1 MGGAGNV
8 RDAAKTGKYISANPK
23 KYAFIPLSTESYG
36 TLGKPSMEL
45 LNTLATTA
53 GTGGVVKDTFIANAL
68 GELSIGL
75 CRGNG
80 ALYRR
85 A

>member
-1 MGGAGNV
+1 MGGAENV
-8 RDAAKTGKYISANPK
+8 RGAAKTGKYTSADHNSH
-23 KYAFIPLSTESYG
+23 AFIPLSPESYG
-36 TLGKPSMEL
+36 TLGKPSMRL

-53 GTGGVVKDTFIANAL
+53 GTDGVVKDTFIANAL
-68 GELSIGL
+68 RELSIGL
-75 CRGNG
+75 CRGSG